1 MGPRRKIP
9 LGPFPA
15 GQTANDLTRSGKP
28 SGLKNSHR
36 PESSPLPEKP
46 GLTPETSQPDQT
58 SPKTKISKIVIP
70 IGSEMTALRFP
81 TECRL
86 KNKKDIQAVFNQRDS
101 VKEKR
106 LVFYRKA
113 QALEELIP
121 PQRGGAPAPGSHVG
135 GAPDEKALPIPHP
148 AQSGVGHQKPQGESS
163 LSKGDS
169 VSAGAG
175 SAGQPLQLSRFC
187 LVVSKKCGI
196 AVRRNRIK
204 RILREILTKER
215 EYCLLKGINT
225 NPVYYHLHLK
235 TPDMN

>member
-46 GLTPETSQPDQT
+46 GLMPETSQPDQT
-58 SPKTKISKIVIP
+58 SPKTNISKIVIP

-86 KNKKDIQAVFNQRDS
+86 KNKKDIQAVFNQRDN
-101 VKEKR
+101 VKGKR

-113 QALEELIP
+113 RIQAQAELSP
-121 PQRGGAPAPGSHVG
+121 PQREAGSLVGGAPAPESHVG
-135 GAPDEKALPIPHP
+135 GALDEKALPIPHP
-148 AQSGVGHQKPQGESS
+148 AQSGVGHQRPQRELPAPKEDSGSESE
-163 LSKGDS
+163 LR
-169 VSAGAG
+169 
-175 SAGQPLQLSRFC
+175 LL
-187 LVVSKKCGI
+187 
-196 AVRRNRIK
+196 RRPSP
-204 RILREILTKER
+204 
-215 EYCLLKGINT
+215 
-225 NPVYYHLHLK
+225 PVA
-235 TPDMN
+235 DWDFSQ